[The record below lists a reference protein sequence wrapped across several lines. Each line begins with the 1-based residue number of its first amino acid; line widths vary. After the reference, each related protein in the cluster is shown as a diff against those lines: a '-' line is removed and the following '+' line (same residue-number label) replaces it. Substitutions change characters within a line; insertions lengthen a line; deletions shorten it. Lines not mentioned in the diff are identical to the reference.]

1 MCNSFWLNFVFWVAA
16 VPGGF
21 WLTALLYAH
30 LKICLMD
37 EPCCCH
43 PFMSPLS
50 SIHFSWC
57 PLFPSSSAPSYY
69 SIFPLPSP
77 LFSPFSLFPPYTPYL
92 FILLL
97 STFLPSLSIPTV
109 ALLNKCISHVV
120 ELIHGSFSSVPYGPT
135 VKLHKVFKVLAL
147 KQISVYSTG
156 PDILIPH
163 IQRLWHSEGGY

>member
-1 MCNSFWLNFVFWVAA
+1 MNLAA
-16 VPGGF
+16 VIP
-21 WLTALLYAH
+21 
-30 LKICLMD
+30 
-37 EPCCCH
+37 
-43 PFMSPLS
+43 S
-50 SIHFSWC
+50 C
-57 PLFPSSSAPSYY
+57 PLCHLFISPDVLCSHLHLPPL
-69 SIFPLPSP
+69 IIPFFPLLSP

-163 IQRLWHSEGGY
+163 TQRL